1 MSESTSAAVAPP
13 VDDFEENRRKT
24 KKALPALLTVFTLGQ
39 LMTQAFNLVFQN
51 IGDSLGMSQ
60 QAALISTLP
69 GIVLGVVCM
78 LYGTLCDFISPKR
91 LTVAG
96 VGALVVGAL
105 LGFFDAGSFWAVVIA
120 RMI

>member
-51 IGDSLGMSQ
+51 IGDSLGMS
-60 QAALISTLP
+60 
-69 GIVLGVVCM
+69 
-78 LYGTLCDFISPKR
+78 
-91 LTVAG
+91 
-96 VGALVVGAL
+96 
-105 LGFFDAGSFWAVVIA
+105 
-120 RMI
+120 